1 MAAIYDPNREV
12 DVVKLGKAIQT
23 RLPSYARPIFVRLVK
38 KLDITGIYVA
48 DVFVILKIMLYFNIT
63 YYFKA
68 KFHFFT
74 FYRYIQT
81 QKIQFATRRL

>member
-38 KLDITGIYVA
+38 KLDITGIYLVIICITLMNT
-48 DVFVILKIMLYFNIT
+48 FVYLL
-63 YYFKA
+63 
-68 KFHFFT
+68 
-74 FYRYIQT
+74 
-81 QKIQFATRRL
+81 